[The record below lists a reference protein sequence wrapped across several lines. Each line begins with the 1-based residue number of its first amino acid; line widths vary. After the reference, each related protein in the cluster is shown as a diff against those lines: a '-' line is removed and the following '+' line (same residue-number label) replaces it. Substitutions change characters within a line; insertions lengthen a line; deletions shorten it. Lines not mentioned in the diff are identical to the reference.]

1 MDYHNLALF
10 SDLDGTLLDSQRQ
23 VSRENR
29 QALEHFIAGGGL
41 FGISTGRAPLNA
53 LALLPGVPINT
64 WSVVLN
70 GAEAYRYQTGTV
82 AFPRVL
88 PQLRAAALV
97 QWVLERLPRTQVLL
111 CSESR
116 LFFLSPRD
124 LADPDF
130 LLSHQPCT
138 FTNLGAALDYPWL
151 KILFAA
157 PRPDL
162 EHLEQ
167 WATDYGILEV
177 MDRVYTSPTY
187 LEFLPGRS
195 QGPLPP
201 GSALSGRPKKP
212 AHDCRGRLYQR
223 SGASPG
229 SRRLHRRGQ
238 CLARGP
244 GRCRIPHPLPQPK
257 RHRPHHPRNPAR
269 YLIGWT
275 PQTRPTAFKRIGS
288 GRAHAFGIPRRFS
301 IRYAKSAGKLK
312 CACKFCSSAVEYR
325 KLYTRLLWQRSR
337 NAAYSSKKSLL
348 PAQYRLWYKMI
359 QKEK

>member
-130 LLSHQPCT
+130 LRSHQPCT

-187 LEFLPGRS
+187 LEFLP
-195 QGPLPP
+195 
-201 GSALSGRPKKP
+201 
-212 AHDCRGRLYQR
+212 RGV
-223 SGASPG
+223 
-229 SRRLHRRGQ
+229 HK
-238 CLARGP
+238 
-244 GRCRIPHPLPQPK
+244 GRCLRDLRCLDVLKNRRMIAVGDYTNDLELLREADVSIAVANALPEVQ
-257 RHRPHHPRNPAR
+257 A
-269 YLIGWT
+269 
-275 PQTRPTAFKRIGS
+275 A
-288 GRAHAFGIPRRFS
+288 
-301 IRYAKSAGKLK
+301 
-312 CACKFCSSAVEYR
+312 
-325 KLYTRLLWQRSR
+325 
-337 NAAYSSKKSLL
+337 AAYHTLSHNQSAIAHIIHAIL
-348 PAQYRLWYKMI
+348 PVI
-359 QKEK
+359 

>member
-130 LLSHQPCT
+130 LRSH
-138 FTNLGAALDYPWL
+138 
-151 KILFAA
+151 
-157 PRPDL
+157 
-162 EHLEQ
+162 
-167 WATDYGILEV
+167 
-177 MDRVYTSPTY
+177 SPA
-187 LEFLPGRS
+187 
-195 QGPLPP
+195 PLPIWAP
-201 GSALSGRPKKP
+201 PWTI
-212 AHDCRGRLYQR
+212 
-223 SGASPG
+223 PG
-229 SRRLHRRGQ
+229 SRF
-238 CLARGP
+238 CSP
-244 GRCRIPHPLPQPK
+244 P
-257 RHRPHHPRNPAR
+257 PAR
-269 YLIGWT
+269 TWSIWSSG
-275 PQTRPTAFKRIGS
+275 PPTTEFWR
-288 GRAHAFGIPRRFS
+288 
-301 IRYAKSAGKLK
+301 
-312 CACKFCSSAVEYR
+312 
-325 KLYTRLLWQRSR
+325 
-337 NAAYSSKKSLL
+337 
-348 PAQYRLWYKMI
+348 
-359 QKEK
+359 